1 LIGIDV
7 VPVARIETILASPQ
21 AKRFL
26 ARIFLEEELQSLN
39 QRPTS
44 IAGYYASKEAIVKAL
59 KCGIGNKV
67 SFLDICLKKDSNGA
81 PSFTLSSKA
90 QKHFSFANSSLSIT
104 HDNGI
109 AIAVAIV
116 L

>member
-1 LIGIDV
+1 MIGIDV

-26 ARIFLEEELQSLN
+26 ARIFLEEELQSLS
-39 QRPTS
+39 QRPIS
-44 IAGYYASKEAIVKAL
+44 IAGYYASKEAVVKAL
-59 KCGIGNKV
+59 KCGIGDKV
-67 SFLDICLKKDSNGA
+67 SFLDIYLQKDINGA
-81 PSFTLSSKA
+81 PSFTLSPQA
-90 QKHFSFANSSLSIT
+90 QQHFSFASSSLSIT

>member
-1 LIGIDV
+1 MIGIDV

-21 AKRFL
+21 ASRFL
-26 ARIFLEEELQSLN
+26 ARVFQEEELRSLGH
-39 QRPTS
+39 RPAS
-44 IAGYYASKEAIVKAL
+44 IAGYYASKEAVVKAL
-59 KCGIGNKV
+59 KCGIGDKV
-67 SFLDICLKKDSNGA
+67 SFLDIYLYKDSHGA
-81 PSFTLSSKA
+81 PHFTLSSKS
-90 QKHFSFANSSLSIT
+90 QKHFSFTSSSLSIT